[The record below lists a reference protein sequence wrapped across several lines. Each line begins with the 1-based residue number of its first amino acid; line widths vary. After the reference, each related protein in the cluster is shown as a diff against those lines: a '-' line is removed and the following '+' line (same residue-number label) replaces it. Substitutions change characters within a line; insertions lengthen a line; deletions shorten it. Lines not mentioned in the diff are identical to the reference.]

1 MKLKKKS
8 IKKKDKPRQIMKFN
22 FQSIQMVKDKIRKK
36 NQLKKEQKK
45 T

>member
-36 NQLKKEQKK
+36 IN
-45 T
+45 